1 MAFFLKGGGSKKDG
15 RELILT
21 PELPWGRK
29 AVKQGTPE
37 MRKEKKNN
45 NKKFKKKILSREI
58 LVKKELKLLSK
69 HPSSYHR

>member
-1 MAFFLKGGGSKKDG
+1 MRPSFLKRGGSKKDG

-21 PELPWGRK
+21 AELPWGRK

-37 MRKEKKNN
+37 MC
-45 NKKFKKKILSREI
+45 KKKKKKVLSGEI
-58 LVKKELKLLSK
+58 LVKKELMFLSK